1 MVAPVVSTEGA
12 IAAVASV
19 VAGER
24 LGVGAAL
31 LLLFIAVGVVLA
43 ATGPTTD
50 LVAADDGPARTA
62 RPVLLACAA
71 ALSFG
76 ASLYATS
83 KASADLPVPWVLLPA
98 RLIGVAAIAVPRRC
112 AAPWR

>member
-1 MVAPVVSTEGA
+1 MVGLLLAYSALREGKVSVVAPVVSTEGA

-19 VAGER
+19 AAGER
-24 LGVGAAL
+24 LPVGAAL
-31 LLLFIAVGVVLA
+31 LLPVIVVGVVLA

-50 LVAADDGPARTA
+50 LVAADDRSARTA

-76 ASLYATS
+76 ASLYATRR
-83 KASADLPVPWVLLPA
+83 PA
-98 RLIGVAAIAVPRRC
+98 PTCRC
-112 AAPWR
+112 PGSSSRPG